1 MMGNMIGIGIF
12 VYPSLISSL
21 LPHSIW
27 FLLFWLFGGIIAISG
42 ALSSAE
48 LASVYPELGGD
59 YAYLRN
65 SYGRRWAF
73 LYGFFTFFIT
83 FPGSIALGL
92 SLSVHYQ
99 GAIILGDWVNTVCY
113 SLPIFGFELHYY
125 QVIVITLLL
134 FSPL

>member
-73 LYGFFTFFIT
+73 YT
-83 FPGSIALGL
+83 GSLL
-92 SLSVHYQ
+92 SL
-99 GAIILGDWVNTVCY
+99 
-113 SLPIFGFELHYY
+113 
-125 QVIVITLLL
+125 
-134 FSPL
+134 